1 MEQTKAIPLRVIVYL
16 DSDSNEWVA
25 HVLEFDIVGTGDTPE
40 LAQEQ
45 LRDAIDC
52 HVSFCLQEEMSPM
65 SPAPKRLFDIWNGVQ
80 AREIS
85 QSDKVSS
92 KDYRLSSIPYER
104 RVDKTV
110 YNQFSVS

>member
-1 MEQTKAIPLRVIVYL
+1 MEDKQTIPLRVIVYSEL
-16 DSDSNEWVA
+16 DEWVA
-25 HVLEFDIVGTGDTPE
+25 HVLEFDIVGTGSTPE
-40 LAQEQ
+40 EAQEE

-52 HVSFCLQEEMSPM
+52 HVSFCMQENINPM
-65 SPAPKRLFDIWNGVQ
+65 SPAPKRLFDLWNAVQ

-85 QSDKVSS
+85 QSKKVSS